1 MTTRIITSVNNPLIK
16 QIRKLHRSKER
27 HGQNLLLLEG
37 TNLLEAACKAN
48 YKLTTICYTR
58 QWQERHQQ
66 LWRRLTVQAQQ
77 LVLVSSEVLGA
88 IATTVNPDG
97 IVATAIRQTAKTPV
111 IDKNKLG
118 LALERLQDPGNLGTI
133 IRSAVAVG
141 ADGLWLS
148 RDSVDLDHPK
158 VLRAS
163 VGEWFR
169 LPMAV
174 SQDLATLAK
183 NCQQQGIQVIA
194 TLAQAKQTYWEI
206 DFQRPTLI
214 LLGNE
219 GSGLS
224 EELIANSDRQ
234 VKIPL
239 SGGVE
244 SLNVA
249 IAAALI
255 LYEARRQLSQT

>member
-1 MTTRIITSVNNPLIK
+1 MTSRILTSVNNPLIK

-27 HGQNLLLLEG
+27 HRQNLLLLEG
-37 TNLLEAACKAN
+37 TNLLAAACEAN
-48 YKLTTICYTR
+48 YKFTTICYTR

-66 LWRRLTVQAQQ
+66 LWQKLALQAGQIE
-77 LVLVSSEVLGA
+77 LVSPEVLGA

-97 IVATAIRQTAKTPV
+97 IVATAVRQTAKTPV
-111 IDKNKLG
+111 INEIKLA

-169 LPMAV
+169 LPMAI
-174 SQDLATLAK
+174 SQDLLALVK
-183 NCQQQGIQVIA
+183 ECQQQGIQVIA
-194 TLAQAKQTYWEI
+194 TLAQAKQTYWDI
-206 DFQRPTLI
+206 DFKRPTLI

-224 EELIANSDRQ
+224 EELIAISARQ

-255 LYEARRQLSQT
+255 LYEAQRQFAYR

>member
-1 MTTRIITSVNNPLIK
+1 VTSRILTSVNNPLIK
-16 QIRKLHRSKER
+16 QIRKLHRNKER
-27 HGQNLLLLEG
+27 HRQNLLLLEG
-37 TNLLEAACKAN
+37 TNLLEAACQAN

-58 QWQERHQQ
+58 QWQERHPQ
-66 LWRRLTVQAQQ
+66 LWQRLALQAKQIE
-77 LVLVSSEVLGA
+77 LVSPEVLGA

-97 IVATAIRQTAKTPV
+97 VVAMAPRQAAKTPV
-111 IDKNKLG
+111 ISEIKLG
-118 LALERLQDPGNLGTI
+118 LAIERLQDPGNLGTI

-141 ADGLWLS
+141 VDGLWLS

-174 SQDLATLAK
+174 SQDLATLVK
-183 NCQQQGIQVIA
+183 DCQQQGIQVIA
-194 TLAQAKQTYWEI
+194 TLAQAQQTYWNI
-206 DFQRPTLI
+206 NFQCPTLI

-224 EELIANSDRQ
+224 EKLIALSDHQ

-255 LYEARRQLSQT
+255 VYEAQRQFYQT